1 MKRIL
6 ALVLAAMMLLSMA
19 ACAASTPA
27 AADTTASETTE
38 TTQAATG
45 VEDGVL
51 TVGMEC
57 AYAPYNWTQMDDSN
71 GAVPISNV
79 PGAYAN
85 GYDVMIAKKIAE
97 ALGKELVIV
106 KYKFEALIPAVN
118 AKSLD
123 MIIAGMSPTA
133 ERKEAIDFSDA
144 YYTSQLVIVVRKDG
158 AFAKATKLADFNG
171 AKIAAQIGTFHNDAL
186 QAQASQYGILPQ
198 TPMSDFPALINALKT
213 NAIDGYVAEEP
224 GAKADCAANDE
235 LTYISLKNNDT
246 GFSASPE
253 DVQIAIGLIKNSSIK
268 DQINAALKKISA
280 EERVKMMG
288 DATFYATGKTVLPD
302 PVPEE

>member
-1 MKRIL
+1 MKKVITTIVSVM
-6 ALVLAAMMLLSMA
+6 LVSLLLIGA
-19 ACAASTPA
+19 VFCF
-27 AADTTASETTE
+27 
-38 TTQAATG
+38 TG
-45 VEDGVL
+45 CQNKKDDSKL
-51 TVGMEC
+51 YVGMEC
-57 AYAPYNWTQMDDSN
+57 GYAPFNYTQTDASN
-71 GAVPISNV
+71 GAVKISNAD
-79 PGAYAN
+79 GYAN

-186 QAQASQYGILPQ
+186 QAQASEYGILPQ
-198 TPMSDFPALINALKT
+198 TPMDTFPALINALKT
-213 NAIDGYVAEEP
+213 KAIDGYVAEEP

-235 LTYISLKNNDT
+235 LTYISLKNT
-246 GFSASPE
+246 GFSASPA

>member
-1 MKRIL
+1 MKKVITTIVSVM
-6 ALVLAAMMLLSMA
+6 LVSLLLIGA
-19 ACAASTPA
+19 VFCF
-27 AADTTASETTE
+27 
-38 TTQAATG
+38 TG
-45 VEDGVL
+45 CQNKKDDSKL
-51 TVGMEC
+51 YVGMEC
-57 AYAPYNWTQMDDSN
+57 GYAPFNYTQTDASN
-71 GAVPISNV
+71 GAVKISNAD
-79 PGAYAN
+79 GYAN

-133 ERKEAIDFSDA
+133 DRKEAIDFSDA
-144 YYTSQLVIVVRKDG
+144 YYTSQLVIVVRKTEYKG
-158 AFAKATKLADFNG
+158 KYANATKLADFKG
-171 AKIAAQIGTFHNDAL
+171 AEIAAQIGTFHNDAL
-186 QAQASQYGILPQ
+186 QAQAKKYGILPQ

-213 NAIDGYVAEEP
+213 GAIDGYVAEEP
-224 GAKADCAANDE
+224 GAKADCAANEE
-235 LTYISLKNNDT
+235 LTYIPLKNNDT
-246 GFSASPE
+246 GFDASPA

>member
-1 MKRIL
+1 MKKVITTIVSVM
-6 ALVLAAMMLLSMA
+6 LVSLLLVGA
-19 ACAASTPA
+19 VFCF
-27 AADTTASETTE
+27 
-38 TTQAATG
+38 TG
-45 VEDGVL
+45 CQNKKDDSKL
-51 TVGMEC
+51 YVGMEC
-57 AYAPYNWTQMDDSN
+57 GYAPFNYTQTDASN
-71 GAVPISNV
+71 GAVKISNAD
-79 PGAYAN
+79 GYAN

-133 ERKEAIDFSDA
+133 DRKEAIDFSDA
-144 YYTSQLVIVVRKDG
+144 YYTSQLVIVVRKAEYKG
-158 AFAKATKLADFNG
+158 KYANATKLADFKG
-171 AKIAAQIGTFHNDAL
+171 AEIAAQIGTFHNDAL
-186 QAQASQYGILPQ
+186 QAQASKYGIVPQ

-213 NAIDGYVAEEP
+213 GAIDGYVAEEP
-224 GAKADCAANDE
+224 GAKADCAANED
-235 LTYISLKNNDT
+235 LTYIPLKNNDT
-246 GFSASPE
+246 GFAASPA

-288 DATFYATGKTVLPD
+288 DATFFATGKTVLPD

>member
-1 MKRIL
+1 MKKVITTIVSVM
-6 ALVLAAMMLLSMA
+6 LVSLLLVGA
-19 ACAASTPA
+19 VFCF
-27 AADTTASETTE
+27 
-38 TTQAATG
+38 TG
-45 VEDGVL
+45 CQNKKDDSKL
-51 TVGMEC
+51 YVGMEC
-57 AYAPYNWTQMDDSN
+57 GYAPFNYTQTDASN
-71 GAVPISNV
+71 GAVKISNAD
-79 PGAYAN
+79 GYAN

-186 QAQASQYGILPQ
+186 QAQASEYGILPQ
-198 TPMSDFPALINALKT
+198 TMDTFPALISALKT
-213 NAIDGYVAEEP
+213 KTIDGYVAEEP

-246 GFSASPE
+246 GFSASPA

>member
-1 MKRIL
+1 MKKVITTIVSVM
-6 ALVLAAMMLLSMA
+6 LVSFLLVGA
-19 ACAASTPA
+19 VFCF
-27 AADTTASETTE
+27 
-38 TTQAATG
+38 TG
-45 VEDGVL
+45 CQNKKDDSKL
-51 TVGMEC
+51 YVGMEC
-57 AYAPYNWTQMDDSN
+57 GYAPFNYTQTDASN
-71 GAVPISNV
+71 GAVKISNAD
-79 PGAYAN
+79 GYAN
-85 GYDVMIAKKIAE
+85 GYDVMIAKRIAE

-106 KYKFEALIPAVN
+106 KYTFDALIPAVN

-144 YYTSQLVIVVRKDG
+144 YYTSQLVIVVRKAEYEG
-158 AFAKATKLADFNG
+158 KYANATKLADFKG

-186 QAQASQYGILPQ
+186 QAQASEYGILPQ
-198 TPMSDFPALINALKT
+198 TPMDTFPALINALKT
-213 NAIDGYVAEEP
+213 KAIDGYVAEEP

-235 LTYISLKNNDT
+235 LTYISLKNNET

>member
-1 MKRIL
+1 MKKVITTIVSVM
-6 ALVLAAMMLLSMA
+6 LVSLLLVGA
-19 ACAASTPA
+19 VFCF
-27 AADTTASETTE
+27 
-38 TTQAATG
+38 TG
-45 VEDGVL
+45 CQNKKDDSKL
-51 TVGMEC
+51 YVGMEC
-57 AYAPYNWTQMDDSN
+57 GYAPFNYTQTDASN
-71 GAVPISNV
+71 GAVKISNAD
-79 PGAYAN
+79 GYAN

-133 ERKEAIDFSDA
+133 DRKEAIDFSDA

-158 AFAKATKLADFNG
+158 AFANATKLADFKGKG

-186 QAQASQYGILPQ
+186 QAQAKDYGILPQ

-213 NAIDGYVAEEP
+213 GAIDGYVAEEP
-224 GAKADCAANDE
+224 GAKADCAANEE
-235 LTYISLKNNDT
+235 LTYIPLKNNVT
-246 GFSASPE
+246 GFSASPA

-288 DATFYATGKTVLPD
+288 DATFFATGKTVLPD

>member
-1 MKRIL
+1 MKKVITTIVSVM
-6 ALVLAAMMLLSMA
+6 LVSLLLVGA
-19 ACAASTPA
+19 VFCF
-27 AADTTASETTE
+27 
-38 TTQAATG
+38 TG
-45 VEDGVL
+45 CQNKKDDSKL
-51 TVGMEC
+51 YVGMEC
-57 AYAPYNWTQMDDSN
+57 GYAPFNYTQTDASN
-71 GAVPISNV
+71 GAVKISNAD
-79 PGAYAN
+79 GYAN

-144 YYTSQLVIVVRKDG
+144 YYTSQLVIVVRKAEYKG
-158 AFAKATKLADFNG
+158 KYANATKLADFKG
-171 AKIAAQIGTFHNDAL
+171 AEIAAQIGTFHNDAL

-213 NAIDGYVAEEP
+213 GAIDGYVAEEP
-224 GAKADCAANDE
+224 GAKADCAANEE
-235 LTYISLKNNDT
+235 LTYIPLKNNDT
-246 GFSASPE
+246 GFEASPA

-288 DATFYATGKTVLPD
+288 DATFFATGKTVLPD

>member
-1 MKRIL
+1 MKKVITTIVSVM
-6 ALVLAAMMLLSMA
+6 LVSLLLIGA
-19 ACAASTPA
+19 VFCF
-27 AADTTASETTE
+27 
-38 TTQAATG
+38 TG
-45 VEDGVL
+45 CQNKKDDSKL
-51 TVGMEC
+51 YVGMEC
-57 AYAPYNWTQMDDSN
+57 GYAPFNYTQTDASN
-71 GAVPISNV
+71 GAVKISNAD
-79 PGAYAN
+79 GYAN

-133 ERKEAIDFSDA
+133 DRKEAIDFSDA
-144 YYTSQLVIVVRKDG
+144 YYTSQLVIVVRKAEYKG
-158 AFAKATKLADFNG
+158 KYANATKLADFKG
-171 AKIAAQIGTFHNDAL
+171 AEIAAQIGTFHNDAL
-186 QAQASQYGILPQ
+186 QAQAKKYGILPQ

-213 NAIDGYVAEEP
+213 GAIDGYVAEEP
-224 GAKADCAANDE
+224 GAKADCAANEE
-235 LTYISLKNNDT
+235 LTYIPLKNNET

>member
-1 MKRIL
+1 
-6 ALVLAAMMLLSMA
+6 
-19 ACAASTPA
+19 
-27 AADTTASETTE
+27 
-38 TTQAATG
+38 
-45 VEDGVL
+45 
-51 TVGMEC
+51 
-57 AYAPYNWTQMDDSN
+57 
-71 GAVPISNV
+71 
-79 PGAYAN
+79 
-85 GYDVMIAKKIAE
+85 
-97 ALGKELVIV
+97 
-106 KYKFEALIPAVN
+106 
-118 AKSLD
+118 

-158 AFAKATKLADFNG
+158 AFAKATKLADFKG
-171 AKIAAQIGTFHNDAL
+171 AEIAAQIGTFHNDAL
-186 QAQASQYGILPQ
+186 QAQAKKYGILPQ

-213 NAIDGYVAEEP
+213 GAIDGYVAEEP

-280 EERVKMMG
+280 EERVK
-288 DATFYATGKTVLPD
+288 
-302 PVPEE
+302 

>member
-1 MKRIL
+1 MKKVITTIVSVM
-6 ALVLAAMMLLSMA
+6 LVSLLLIGA
-19 ACAASTPA
+19 VFCF
-27 AADTTASETTE
+27 
-38 TTQAATG
+38 TG
-45 VEDGVL
+45 CQNKKDDSKL
-51 TVGMEC
+51 YVGMEC
-57 AYAPYNWTQMDDSN
+57 GYAPFNYTQTDASN
-71 GAVPISNV
+71 GAVKISNAD
-79 PGAYAN
+79 GYAN

-133 ERKEAIDFSDA
+133 DRKEAIDFSDA
-144 YYTSQLVIVVRKDG
+144 YYTSQLVIVVRKAEYKG
-158 AFAKATKLADFNG
+158 KYANATKLADFKG
-171 AKIAAQIGTFHNDAL
+171 AEIAAQIGTFHNDAL
-186 QAQASQYGILPQ
+186 QAQAKKYGILPQ

-213 NAIDGYVAEEP
+213 GAIDGYVAEEP

-246 GFSASPE
+246 GFSASPA

>member
-1 MKRIL
+1 
-6 ALVLAAMMLLSMA
+6 
-19 ACAASTPA
+19 
-27 AADTTASETTE
+27 
-38 TTQAATG
+38 
-45 VEDGVL
+45 
-51 TVGMEC
+51 
-57 AYAPYNWTQMDDSN
+57 
-71 GAVPISNV
+71 
-79 PGAYAN
+79 
-85 GYDVMIAKKIAE
+85 
-97 ALGKELVIV
+97 
-106 KYKFEALIPAVN
+106 
-118 AKSLD
+118 
-123 MIIAGMSPTA
+123 
-133 ERKEAIDFSDA
+133 
-144 YYTSQLVIVVRKDG
+144 
-158 AFAKATKLADFNG
+158 
-171 AKIAAQIGTFHNDAL
+171 
-186 QAQASQYGILPQ
+186 
-198 TPMSDFPALINALKT
+198 MSDFPALINALKT

>member
-1 MKRIL
+1 MKKVITTIVSVM
-6 ALVLAAMMLLSMA
+6 LVSLLLVGA
-19 ACAASTPA
+19 VFCF
-27 AADTTASETTE
+27 
-38 TTQAATG
+38 TG
-45 VEDGVL
+45 CQNKKDDSKL
-51 TVGMEC
+51 YVGMEC
-57 AYAPYNWTQMDDSN
+57 GYAPFNYTQTDASN
-71 GAVPISNV
+71 GAVKISNAD
-79 PGAYAN
+79 GYAN

-133 ERKEAIDFSDA
+133 DRKEAIDFSDA
-144 YYTSQLVIVVRKDG
+144 YYTSQLVIVVRKAEYEG
-158 AFAKATKLADFNG
+158 KYANATKLADFKG

-198 TPMSDFPALINALKT
+198 TPMDTFPALINALKT
-213 NAIDGYVAEEP
+213 KAIDGYVAEEP
-224 GAKADCAANDE
+224 GAKADCAANEE
-235 LTYISLKNNDT
+235 LTYISLKNNVT

-253 DVQIAIGLIKNSSIK
+253 DVQIAIGLIKNSSIR

-288 DATFYATGKTVLPD
+288 DATFFATGKTVLPD

>member
-1 MKRIL
+1 MKKVITTIVSVM
-6 ALVLAAMMLLSMA
+6 LVSLLLVGA
-19 ACAASTPA
+19 VFCF
-27 AADTTASETTE
+27 
-38 TTQAATG
+38 TG
-45 VEDGVL
+45 CQNKKDDSKL
-51 TVGMEC
+51 YVGMEC
-57 AYAPYNWTQMDDSN
+57 GYAPFNYTQTDASN
-71 GAVPISNV
+71 GAVKISNAD
-79 PGAYAN
+79 GYAN

-133 ERKEAIDFSDA
+133 DRKEAIDFSDA
-144 YYTSQLVIVVRKDG
+144 YYTSQLVIVVRKAEYKG
-158 AFAKATKLADFNG
+158 KYANATKLADFKG
-171 AKIAAQIGTFHNDAL
+171 AEIAAQIGTFHNDAL
-186 QAQASQYGILPQ
+186 QAQAKKYGILPQ

-213 NAIDGYVAEEP
+213 GAIDGYVAEEP
-224 GAKADCAANDE
+224 GAKADCAANEE

-246 GFSASPE
+246 GFEASPA

>member
-1 MKRIL
+1 MKKVITTIVSVM
-6 ALVLAAMMLLSMA
+6 LVSLLLVGA
-19 ACAASTPA
+19 VFCF
-27 AADTTASETTE
+27 
-38 TTQAATG
+38 TG
-45 VEDGVL
+45 CQNKKDDSKL
-51 TVGMEC
+51 YVGMEC
-57 AYAPYNWTQMDDSN
+57 GYAPFNYTQTDASN
-71 GAVPISNV
+71 GAVKISNAD
-79 PGAYAN
+79 GYAN

-144 YYTSQLVIVVRKDG
+144 YYTSQLVIVVRKAEYKG
-158 AFAKATKLADFNG
+158 KYANATKLADFKG
-171 AKIAAQIGTFHNDAL
+171 AEIAAQIGTFHNDAL

-213 NAIDGYVAEEP
+213 GTIDGYVAEEP
-224 GAKADCAANDE
+224 GAKADCAANEE

-246 GFSASPE
+246 GFSASPA

-288 DATFYATGKTVLPD
+288 EATFFATGKTVLPD

>member
-1 MKRIL
+1 MKKVITTIVSVM
-6 ALVLAAMMLLSMA
+6 LVSLLLVGA
-19 ACAASTPA
+19 VFCF
-27 AADTTASETTE
+27 
-38 TTQAATG
+38 TG
-45 VEDGVL
+45 CQNKKDDSKL
-51 TVGMEC
+51 YVGMEC
-57 AYAPYNWTQMDDSN
+57 GYAPFNYTQTDASN
-71 GAVPISNV
+71 GAVKISNAD
-79 PGAYAN
+79 GYAN

-144 YYTSQLVIVVRKDG
+144 YYTSQLVIVVRKAEYEG
-158 AFAKATKLADFNG
+158 KYANATKLADFKG

-186 QAQASQYGILPQ
+186 QAQAKKYGILPQ
-198 TPMSDFPALINALKT
+198 TPMSDFPALINALT
-213 NAIDGYVAEEP
+213 SRTIDGYVAEEP
-224 GAKADCAANDE
+224 GAKADCAANEE

-288 DATFYATGKTVLPD
+288 DATFFATGKTVLPD

>member
-1 MKRIL
+1 MKKVITTIVSVM
-6 ALVLAAMMLLSMA
+6 LVSLLLVGA
-19 ACAASTPA
+19 VFCF
-27 AADTTASETTE
+27 
-38 TTQAATG
+38 TG
-45 VEDGVL
+45 CQNKKDDSKL
-51 TVGMEC
+51 YVGMEC
-57 AYAPYNWTQMDDSN
+57 GYAPFNYTQTDASN
-71 GAVPISNV
+71 GAVKISNAD
-79 PGAYAN
+79 GYAN

-133 ERKEAIDFSDA
+133 DRKEAIDFSDA
-144 YYTSQLVIVVRKDG
+144 YYTSQLVIVVRKAEYKG
-158 AFAKATKLADFNG
+158 KYANATKLADFKG
-171 AKIAAQIGTFHNDAL
+171 AEIAAQIGTFHNDAL
-186 QAQASQYGILPQ
+186 QAQAGKYGILPQ

-213 NAIDGYVAEEP
+213 GAIDGYVAEEP
-224 GAKADCAANDE
+224 GAKADCAANEE

-246 GFSASPE
+246 GFSASPA

-288 DATFYATGKTVLPD
+288 DATFFATGKTVLPD

>member
-1 MKRIL
+1 MKKVITTIVSVM
-6 ALVLAAMMLLSMA
+6 LVSLLLVGA
-19 ACAASTPA
+19 VFCF
-27 AADTTASETTE
+27 
-38 TTQAATG
+38 TG
-45 VEDGVL
+45 CQNKKDDSKL
-51 TVGMEC
+51 YVGMEC
-57 AYAPYNWTQMDDSN
+57 GYAPFNYTQTDASN
-71 GAVPISNV
+71 GAVKISNAD
-79 PGAYAN
+79 GYAN

-133 ERKEAIDFSDA
+133 DRKEAIDFSDA

-158 AFAKATKLADFNG
+158 AFANATKLADFKGKG

-186 QAQASQYGILPQ
+186 QAQAKDYGILPQ
-198 TPMSDFPALINALKT
+198 TPMSDFPALINALKAKT
-213 NAIDGYVAEEP
+213 IDGYVAEEP
-224 GAKADCAANDE
+224 GAKADCAANEE
-235 LTYISLKNNDT
+235 LTYIPLKNNVT
-246 GFSASPE
+246 GFSASPA

>member
-1 MKRIL
+1 MKKVITTIVSVM
-6 ALVLAAMMLLSMA
+6 LVSLLLVGA
-19 ACAASTPA
+19 VFCF
-27 AADTTASETTE
+27 
-38 TTQAATG
+38 TG
-45 VEDGVL
+45 CQNKKDDSKL
-51 TVGMEC
+51 YVGMEC
-57 AYAPYNWTQMDDSN
+57 GYAPFNYTQTDASN
-71 GAVPISNV
+71 GAVKISNAD
-79 PGAYAN
+79 GYAN

-144 YYTSQLVIVVRKDG
+144 YYTSQLVIVVRKAEYEG
-158 AFAKATKLADFNG
+158 KYANATKLANFKG

-186 QAQASQYGILPQ
+186 QAQASEYGILPQ

-213 NAIDGYVAEEP
+213 GAIDGYVAEEP
-224 GAKADCAANDE
+224 GAKADCAANEE
-235 LTYISLKNNDT
+235 LTYIPLKNNDT
-246 GFSASPE
+246 GFSASPA

-288 DATFYATGKTVLPD
+288 DATFFATGKTVLPD

>member
-1 MKRIL
+1 MKKVITTIVSVM
-6 ALVLAAMMLLSMA
+6 LVSLLLIGA
-19 ACAASTPA
+19 VFCF
-27 AADTTASETTE
+27 
-38 TTQAATG
+38 TG
-45 VEDGVL
+45 CQNKKDDSKL
-51 TVGMEC
+51 YVGMEC
-57 AYAPYNWTQMDDSN
+57 GYAPFNYTQTDASN
-71 GAVPISNV
+71 GAVKISNAD
-79 PGAYAN
+79 GYAN

-133 ERKEAIDFSDA
+133 DRKEAIDFSDA
-144 YYTSQLVIVVRKDG
+144 YYTSQLVIVVRKTEYKG
-158 AFAKATKLADFNG
+158 KYANATKLADFNG

-246 GFSASPE
+246 GFSASPA

>member
-1 MKRIL
+1 MKKVITTIVSVM
-6 ALVLAAMMLLSMA
+6 LVSLLLVGA
-19 ACAASTPA
+19 VFCF
-27 AADTTASETTE
+27 
-38 TTQAATG
+38 TG
-45 VEDGVL
+45 CQNKKDDSKL
-51 TVGMEC
+51 YVGMEC
-57 AYAPYNWTQMDDSN
+57 GYAPFNYTQTDASN
-71 GAVPISNV
+71 GAVKISNAD
-79 PGAYAN
+79 GYAN

-133 ERKEAIDFSDA
+133 DRKEAIDFSDA
-144 YYTSQLVIVVRKDG
+144 YYTSQLVIVVRKAEYKG
-158 AFAKATKLADFNG
+158 KYANATKLADFKG
-171 AKIAAQIGTFHNDAL
+171 AEIAAQIGTFHNDAL
-186 QAQASQYGILPQ
+186 QAQAKKYGILPQ

-213 NAIDGYVAEEP
+213 GAIDGYVAEEP
-224 GAKADCAANDE
+224 GAKADCAANEE
-235 LTYISLKNNDT
+235 LTYIPLKNNDT
-246 GFSASPE
+246 GFEASPA

-288 DATFYATGKTVLPD
+288 DATFFATGKTVLPD

>member
-1 MKRIL
+1 MKKVITTIVSVM
-6 ALVLAAMMLLSMA
+6 LVSLLLVGA
-19 ACAASTPA
+19 VFCF
-27 AADTTASETTE
+27 
-38 TTQAATG
+38 TG
-45 VEDGVL
+45 CQNKKDDSKL
-51 TVGMEC
+51 YVGMEC
-57 AYAPYNWTQMDDSN
+57 GYAPFNYTQTDASN
-71 GAVPISNV
+71 GAVKISNAD
-79 PGAYAN
+79 GYAN

-133 ERKEAIDFSDA
+133 DRKEAIDFSDA
-144 YYTSQLVIVVRKDG
+144 YYTSQLVIVVRKAEYKG
-158 AFAKATKLADFNG
+158 KYANATKLADFKG
-171 AKIAAQIGTFHNDAL
+171 AEIAAQIGTFHNDAL
-186 QAQASQYGILPQ
+186 QAQASKYGIVPQ

-213 NAIDGYVAEEP
+213 GAIDGYVAEEP
-224 GAKADCAANDE
+224 GAKADCAANEE
-235 LTYISLKNNDT
+235 LTYISLKNNVT
-246 GFSASPE
+246 GFSASPA

-288 DATFYATGKTVLPD
+288 DATFFATGKTVLPD

>member
-1 MKRIL
+1 MKKVITTIVSVM
-6 ALVLAAMMLLSMA
+6 LVSLLLIGA
-19 ACAASTPA
+19 VFCF
-27 AADTTASETTE
+27 
-38 TTQAATG
+38 TG
-45 VEDGVL
+45 CQNKKDDSKL
-51 TVGMEC
+51 YDGMEC
-57 AYAPYNWTQMDDSN
+57 GYAPFNYTQTDASN
-71 GAVPISNV
+71 GAVKISNAD
-79 PGAYAN
+79 GYAN

-144 YYTSQLVIVVRKDG
+144 YYTSQLVIVVRKTEYKG
-158 AFAKATKLADFNG
+158 KYANATKLADFKG
-171 AKIAAQIGTFHNDAL
+171 AEIAAQIGTFHNDAW
-186 QAQASQYGILPQ
+186 QAQASEYGILTQ
-198 TPMSDFPALINALKT
+198 TPMDTIPALINALKT
-213 NAIDGYVAEEP
+213 KAIDGYVAEEP

-246 GFSASPE
+246 GFSASPA

>member
-1 MKRIL
+1 MKKVITTIVSVM
-6 ALVLAAMMLLSMA
+6 LVSLLLVGA
-19 ACAASTPA
+19 VFCF
-27 AADTTASETTE
+27 
-38 TTQAATG
+38 TG
-45 VEDGVL
+45 CQNKKDDSKL
-51 TVGMEC
+51 YVGMEC
-57 AYAPYNWTQMDDSN
+57 GYAPFNYTQTDASN
-71 GAVPISNV
+71 GAVKISNAD
-79 PGAYAN
+79 GYAN

-144 YYTSQLVIVVRKDG
+144 YYTSQLVIVVRKAEYKG
-158 AFAKATKLADFNG
+158 KYANATKLADFKG
-171 AKIAAQIGTFHNDAL
+171 AEIAAQIGTFHNDAL
-186 QAQASQYGILPQ
+186 QAQASQYGIVPQ

-213 NAIDGYVAEEP
+213 GAIDGYVAEEP
-224 GAKADCAANDE
+224 GAKADCAANEE
-235 LTYISLKNNDT
+235 LTYISLKNNVT

-288 DATFYATGKTVLPD
+288 DATFFATGKTVLPD

>member
-1 MKRIL
+1 MKKVITTIVSVM
-6 ALVLAAMMLLSMA
+6 LVSLLLVGA
-19 ACAASTPA
+19 VFCF
-27 AADTTASETTE
+27 
-38 TTQAATG
+38 TG
-45 VEDGVL
+45 CQNKKDDSKL
-51 TVGMEC
+51 YVGMEC
-57 AYAPYNWTQMDDSN
+57 GYAPFNYTQTDASN
-71 GAVPISNV
+71 GAVKISNAD
-79 PGAYAN
+79 GYAN

-144 YYTSQLVIVVRKDG
+144 YYTSQLVIVVRKAEYEG
-158 AFAKATKLADFNG
+158 KYANATKLADFKG

-186 QAQASQYGILPQ
+186 QAQASQYGIVPQ

-213 NAIDGYVAEEP
+213 GAIDGYVAEEP
-224 GAKADCAANDE
+224 GAKADCAANEE

-246 GFSASPE
+246 GFSASPA

-280 EERVKMMG
+280 AERVKMMG
-288 DATFYATGKTVLPD
+288 DATFFATGKTVLPD

>member
-1 MKRIL
+1 MKKVITTIVSVM
-6 ALVLAAMMLLSMA
+6 LVSLLLVGA
-19 ACAASTPA
+19 VFCF
-27 AADTTASETTE
+27 
-38 TTQAATG
+38 TG
-45 VEDGVL
+45 CQNKKDDSKL
-51 TVGMEC
+51 YVGMEC
-57 AYAPYNWTQMDDSN
+57 GYAPFNYTQTDASN
-71 GAVPISNV
+71 GAVKISNAD
-79 PGAYAN
+79 GYAN

-133 ERKEAIDFSDA
+133 DRKEAIDFSDA

-158 AFAKATKLADFNG
+158 AFANATKLADFKGKG

-186 QAQASQYGILPQ
+186 QAQASQYGIVPQ

-213 NAIDGYVAEEP
+213 GAIDGYVAEEP
-224 GAKADCAANDE
+224 GAKADCAANEE

-246 GFSASPE
+246 GFSASPA

-280 EERVKMMG
+280 AERVKMMG
-288 DATFYATGKTVLPD
+288 DATFFATGKTVLPD

>member
-1 MKRIL
+1 MKKVITTIVSVM
-6 ALVLAAMMLLSMA
+6 LVSLLLVGA
-19 ACAASTPA
+19 VFCF
-27 AADTTASETTE
+27 
-38 TTQAATG
+38 TG
-45 VEDGVL
+45 CQNKKDDSKL
-51 TVGMEC
+51 YVGMEC
-57 AYAPYNWTQMDDSN
+57 GYAPFNYTQTDASN
-71 GAVPISNV
+71 GAVKISNAD
-79 PGAYAN
+79 GYAN

-133 ERKEAIDFSDA
+133 DRKEAIDFSDA
-144 YYTSQLVIVVRKDG
+144 YYTSQLVIVVRKAEYKG
-158 AFAKATKLADFNG
+158 KYANATKLADFKG
-171 AKIAAQIGTFHNDAL
+171 AEIAAQIGTFHNDAL
-186 QAQASQYGILPQ
+186 QAQASKYGIVPQ

-213 NAIDGYVAEEP
+213 GAIDGYVAEEP
-224 GAKADCAANDE
+224 GAKADCAANED
-235 LTYISLKNNDT
+235 LTYIPLKNNDT
-246 GFSASPE
+246 GFAASPA

-280 EERVKMMG
+280 AERVKMMG
-288 DATFYATGKTVLPD
+288 DATFFATGKTVLPD

>member
-1 MKRIL
+1 MKKVITTIVSVM
-6 ALVLAAMMLLSMA
+6 LVSLLLIGA
-19 ACAASTPA
+19 VFCF
-27 AADTTASETTE
+27 
-38 TTQAATG
+38 TG
-45 VEDGVL
+45 CQNKKDDSKL
-51 TVGMEC
+51 YVGMEC
-57 AYAPYNWTQMDDSN
+57 GYAPFNYTQTDASN
-71 GAVPISNV
+71 GAVKISNAD
-79 PGAYAN
+79 GYAN

-186 QAQASQYGILPQ
+186 QAQASEYGILPQ
-198 TPMSDFPALINALKT
+198 TMDTFPALINALKT
-213 NAIDGYVAEEP
+213 KAIDGYVAEEP

-246 GFSASPE
+246 GFSASPA

>member
-1 MKRIL
+1 MKKVITTIVSVM
-6 ALVLAAMMLLSMA
+6 LVSLLLVGA
-19 ACAASTPA
+19 VFCF
-27 AADTTASETTE
+27 
-38 TTQAATG
+38 TG
-45 VEDGVL
+45 CQNKKDDSKL
-51 TVGMEC
+51 YVGMEC
-57 AYAPYNWTQMDDSN
+57 GYAPFNYTQTDASN
-71 GAVPISNV
+71 GAVKISNAD
-79 PGAYAN
+79 GYAN

-158 AFAKATKLADFNG
+158 DFAKATKLADFKGKG

-186 QAQASQYGILPQ
+186 QAQAKDYGILPQ
-198 TPMSDFPALINALKT
+198 TPMSDFPALINALKAKT
-213 NAIDGYVAEEP
+213 IDGYVAEEP
-224 GAKADCAANDE
+224 GAKADCAANEE
-235 LTYISLKNNDT
+235 LTYIPLKNNVT

-288 DATFYATGKTVLPD
+288 DATFFATGKTVLPD

>member
-1 MKRIL
+1 
-6 ALVLAAMMLLSMA
+6 
-19 ACAASTPA
+19 
-27 AADTTASETTE
+27 
-38 TTQAATG
+38 
-45 VEDGVL
+45 
-51 TVGMEC
+51 MEC
-57 AYAPYNWTQMDDSN
+57 GYAPFNYTQTDASN
-71 GAVPISNV
+71 GAVKISNAD
-79 PGAYAN
+79 GYAN

-144 YYTSQLVIVVRKDG
+144 YYTSQLVIVVRKAEYEG
-158 AFAKATKLADFNG
+158 KYASATKLADFNG

-198 TPMSDFPALINALKT
+198 TPMDTFPALINALKT
-213 NAIDGYVAEEP
+213 KAIDGYVAEEP

-235 LTYISLKNNDT
+235 LTYIPLKNNVT

-288 DATFYATGKTVLPD
+288 DATFFATGKTVLPD

>member
-1 MKRIL
+1 MKKVITTIVSVM
-6 ALVLAAMMLLSMA
+6 LVSLLLVGA
-19 ACAASTPA
+19 VFCF
-27 AADTTASETTE
+27 
-38 TTQAATG
+38 TG
-45 VEDGVL
+45 CQNKKDDSKL
-51 TVGMEC
+51 YVGMEC
-57 AYAPYNWTQMDDSN
+57 GYAPFNYTQTDASN
-71 GAVPISNV
+71 GAVKISNAD
-79 PGAYAN
+79 GYAN

-133 ERKEAIDFSDA
+133 DRKEAIDFSDA
-144 YYTSQLVIVVRKDG
+144 YYTSQLVIVVRKAEYKG
-158 AFAKATKLADFNG
+158 KYANATKLADFKG
-171 AKIAAQIGTFHNDAL
+171 AEIAAQIGTFHNDAL
-186 QAQASQYGILPQ
+186 QAQAKKYGILPQ
-198 TPMSDFPALINALKT
+198 TPMSDFPALIYALKT
-213 NAIDGYVAEEP
+213 GAIDGYVAEEP
-224 GAKADCAANDE
+224 GAKAGCAANEE
-235 LTYISLKNNDT
+235 LTYIPLKNNDT
-246 GFSASPE
+246 GFEASPA

>member
-1 MKRIL
+1 MKKVITTIVSVM
-6 ALVLAAMMLLSMA
+6 LVSLLLVGA
-19 ACAASTPA
+19 VFCF
-27 AADTTASETTE
+27 
-38 TTQAATG
+38 TG
-45 VEDGVL
+45 CQNKKDDSKL
-51 TVGMEC
+51 YVGMEC
-57 AYAPYNWTQMDDSN
+57 GYAPFNYTQTDASN
-71 GAVPISNV
+71 GAVKISNAD
-79 PGAYAN
+79 GYAN
-85 GYDVMIAKKIAE
+85 GYDVMISKKIAE

-106 KYKFEALIPAVN
+106 KYTFDALIPAVN

-133 ERKEAIDFSDA
+133 KRKEAIDFSDA
-144 YYTSQLVIVVRKDG
+144 YYTSQLVIVVRKAEYEG
-158 AFAKATKLADFNG
+158 KYANATKLADFKG

-186 QAQASQYGILPQ
+186 QDQASQYGILPQ
-198 TPMSDFPALINALKT
+198 TPMKDFPALITALTSKT
-213 NAIDGYVAEEP
+213 IDGYVAEEP
-224 GAKADCAANDE
+224 GAKADCAANKE
-235 LTYISLKNNDT
+235 LTYIPLKNNVT

-288 DATFYATGKTVLPD
+288 DATFFATGKTVLPD

>member
-1 MKRIL
+1 MKKVITTIVSVM
-6 ALVLAAMMLLSMA
+6 LVSLLLVGA
-19 ACAASTPA
+19 VFCF
-27 AADTTASETTE
+27 
-38 TTQAATG
+38 TG
-45 VEDGVL
+45 CQNKKDDSKL
-51 TVGMEC
+51 YVGMEC
-57 AYAPYNWTQMDDSN
+57 GYAPFNYTQTDASN
-71 GAVPISNV
+71 GAVKISNAD
-79 PGAYAN
+79 GYAN

-186 QAQASQYGILPQ
+186 QAQASRYGIVPQ

-213 NAIDGYVAEEP
+213 GAIGAIDGYVAEEP
-224 GAKADCAANDE
+224 GAKADCAANEE

-288 DATFYATGKTVLPD
+288 DATFFATGKTVLPD

>member
-1 MKRIL
+1 MKKVITTIVSVM
-6 ALVLAAMMLLSMA
+6 LVFLLLIGA
-19 ACAASTPA
+19 VFCF
-27 AADTTASETTE
+27 
-38 TTQAATG
+38 TG
-45 VEDGVL
+45 CQNKKDDSKL
-51 TVGMEC
+51 YVGMEC
-57 AYAPYNWTQMDDSN
+57 GYAPFNYTQTDASN
-71 GAVPISNV
+71 GAVKISNAD
-79 PGAYAN
+79 GYAN

-186 QAQASQYGILPQ
+186 QAQASEYGILPQ
-198 TPMSDFPALINALKT
+198 TPMDTFPALINALKT
-213 NAIDGYVAEEP
+213 KAIDGYVAEEP

-246 GFSASPE
+246 GFSASPA